1 MRSWIRA
8 RMTYANVMVT
18 IVAFIV
24 LGGSAYAAKEVGK
37 NSVDTDAIQKNA
49 VTGAKIKNNSIGG
62 GDLKSD
68 SVAGSDI
75 RLETLAGKDVPA
87 KTLDGKTAGQLQTR
101 WALVNEQG
109 QIERQ
114 TGGFSTVNCY
124 QANGNCY
131 IDIGTDARPKGL
143 SATIG
148 IGNVDGTN
156 ILSGEIGVAPCAA
169 SSVACAPPNTEA
181 PNVIVVAPRDSS
193 GAVFGGGPGAPNA
206 SQAARFYVSVES
218 LDGAGSNPPPVT
230 TSTTPTTSTTTT
242 TPTTS
247 TTDISTTTSTTPTP

>member
-37 NSVDTDAIQKNA
+37 NSVDTNAIQKNA
-49 VTGAKIKNNSIGG
+49 VTGAKIKNNSVGG

-75 RLETLAGKDVPA
+75 RLETLVGKDVPA
-87 KTLDGKTAGQLQTR
+87 STLDGKSADQLQTR

-148 IGNVDGTN
+148 INNEAGSP

-169 SSVACAPPNTEA
+169 NTVACQPENTEA
-181 PNVIVVAPRDSS
+181 PNVIVVAPRDS
-193 GAVFGGGPGAPNA
+193 AGAPFGNPPTA
-206 SQAARFYVSVES
+206 GQAARFYVFVES
-218 LDGAGSNPPPVT
+218 LDGSASGPPAT
-230 TSTTPTTSTTTT
+230 TTTPTTSTTTT

-247 TTDISTTTSTTPTP
+247 TTEGTTTEGTTTDGG